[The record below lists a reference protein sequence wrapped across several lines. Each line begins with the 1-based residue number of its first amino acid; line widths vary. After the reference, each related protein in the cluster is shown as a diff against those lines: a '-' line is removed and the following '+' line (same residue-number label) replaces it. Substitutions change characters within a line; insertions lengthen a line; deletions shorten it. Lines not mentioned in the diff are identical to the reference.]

1 MTMRRILALLS
12 LLILFVAQPA
22 VAQSILR
29 DAESEALFNDMSAD
43 IIRAAGL
50 EPRNVR
56 IVLISDP
63 SVNAFVAGGQIVY
76 LHSGLIDEADT
87 ANEVQGVIAHEIGH
101 IVGGHV
107 PLMDRGFQPAM
118 GVSIV
123 SLLLGVAAM
132 AAGAGE
138 AGAGILAM
146 GQRAALGT
154 VLAFTRTQES
164 AADAAGARFLNNAGV
179 SGKGMIGFFQKL
191 QNTEYRLAV
200 PQDNAYERTHPMSG
214 QRISNLRNDL
224 QTAAAWNKPNDAD
237 IERRFKRVQAK
248 LRGYVNEPER
258 TLRLYPA
265 SDTSA
270 PARYARAY
278 AYHKSGYPQ
287 QAAAETMA
295 LVASDPD
302 DPYFLELE
310 GQILLESG
318 KTAEALVPLR
328 EAAERTRSAPLIA
341 STLGHA
347 LLATENE
354 ANLAEAERVLKQS
367 VSRDRENPFAWVQ
380 LGTVYER
387 KGDGPRAALATAE
400 RASLMRDPNVALVS
414 AERAMA
420 GLPQGSAEWIRAQD
434 IQMVS
439 KTALAE
445 DKRRRR

>member
-1 MTMRRILALLS
+1 MTMRRIFAFLS
-12 LLILFVAQPA
+12 LLILFAAQPA

-43 IIRAAGL
+43 IVRAAGL
-50 EPRNVR
+50 EPGNVK
-56 IVLISDP
+56 IVLINDA

-107 PLMDRGFQPAM
+107 ALMDRGFQPAM

-146 GQRAALGT
+146 GQQAALGT
-154 VLAFTRTQES
+154 ILAFTRTQES
-164 AADAAGARFLNNAGV
+164 AADAAGARFLNGAGV
-179 SGKGMIGFFQKL
+179 TGKGMIGFFQKL

-200 PQDNAYERTHPMSG
+200 PQDNPYERTHPMSG

-224 QTAAAWNKPNDAD
+224 ENATAWSKPSDPD
-237 IERRFKRVQAK
+237 VERRFKRVQAK
-248 LRGYVNEPER
+248 LRGYVNDPDR

-318 KTAEALVPLR
+318 RTAEALVPLR

-347 LLATENE
+347 LLATENT

-400 RASLMRDPNVALVS
+400 RANLTRDTHVALVS

-439 KTALAE
+439 KTAIADE
-445 DKRRRR
+445 KRRR